1 MARVAIIDLLFRWP
15 PDGGARVD
23 VKEIGARL
31 ARHHDVRLFVPRHWM
46 RIGRGHIQGD
56 VGFAVEPVD
65 LPAFGFNI
73 ASTVGLIEKRVSA
86 FRPDRVWI
94 ADGVHLKPD
103 LILSLARHRP
113 IVRLYA
119 YEMLCARRY
128 GVLFRKGARCEGI
141 DRLDGANTTWALCR
155 ACALGDFRLL
165 RSPSIVHELL
175 SARAWSLAHRQAIIQ
190 GLAAASTVIVYN
202 EEARRR
208 VLPFNQD
215 TRVVPSGVDT
225 SRYARVPPLAN
236 VSAGGPMVLL
246 APGRLSDPV
255 KGGAVLLEAC
265 DRLWARRKDFRLLL
279 TMRRPWLR
287 PYAEGLGWLDA
298 DALLAAYARCDVCVV
313 PAIWPE
319 PFGIV
324 AVEAMAAGR
333 PVVASAVGGL
343 ASTVIDG
350 ETGLLVPPGDPSALA
365 AALERLLDDRA
376 LAWRLG
382 ASGRDRA
389 RWYDWD
395 SIYEREYAKLF
406 G

>member
-1 MARVAIIDLLFRWP
+1 MARVAIVDLLFRWP

-56 VGFAVEPVD
+56 VDFAVEPVD

-94 ADGVHLKPD
+94 ADGLHLKPD

-287 PYAEGLGWLDA
+287 LYAEGLGWLDA

-350 ETGLLVPPGDPSALA
+350 ETGLLVPPGDPAALA

-376 LAWRLG
+376 LALKQG
-382 ASGRDRA
+382 ASGRERA